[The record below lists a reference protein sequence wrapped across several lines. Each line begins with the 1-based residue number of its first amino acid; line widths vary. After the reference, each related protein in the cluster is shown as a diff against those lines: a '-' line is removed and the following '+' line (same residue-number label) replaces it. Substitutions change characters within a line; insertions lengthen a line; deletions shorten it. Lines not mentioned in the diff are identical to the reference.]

1 MSKNET
7 LTIVQRV
14 FDNNFVCKCIE
25 VSIIDRSCIFG
36 LSVFILSIILLIL
49 NVRAFIKMT
58 KFYRKMN
65 FENMVIL
72 LSIFQIADLQ
82 LVLIFSYD
90 ILFETFFLLQIFI
103 ISSIIRKFTILSK
116 EPKTFWGKN
125 GMFIILNILNIL
137 LYSIFPIYLY
147 IFDESGH
154 HLFIKVIYRA
164 FHVITTGILTYYCC
178 IFIRYINNYNNLNKN
193 SNSSKA
199 DEEEQMFYSKKKKQI
214 TFLYL
219 VNILCA
225 FVQITVTITR
235 NFFIRNYYT
244 INRYKTI
251 PNNQNADFI
260 YYIYLIICFF
270 NVMVT
275 FVCFYFMIR
284 RQYSNQEKLAA
295 KKMKR
300 NKGNVLDQKFIDS
313 EKESNNHDV
322 TDFINNDTIDSEKVP
337 MSIADGNFDNYFS
350 STKLLPDDVN

>member
-1 MSKNET
+1 MSEDE
-7 LTIVQRV
+7 LPMVQKI
-14 FDNNFVCKCIE
+14 FDNNFICKCFDI
-25 VSIIDRSCIFG
+25 SFIDKSCIFG
-36 LSVFILSIILLIL
+36 LSVLILSIILLLL
-49 NVRAFIKMT
+49 NIRAFIKMT
-58 KFYRKMN
+58 KFYGKMN
-65 FENMVIL
+65 FENMIIL
-72 LSIFQIADLQ
+72 LSIFQIIDLQ
-82 LVLIFSYD
+82 LVLILSYD
-90 ILFETFFLLQIFI
+90 ILFESFFLLQIFI
-103 ISSIIRKFTILSK
+103 ISLIIIKIIILAR
-116 EPKTFWGKN
+116 EPKTFYEKN
-125 GMFIILNILNIL
+125 GMFIILNIFNIL

-147 IFDESGH
+147 IFNQSGH

-164 FHVITTGILTYYCC
+164 FHVITTAILSYYCC
-178 IFIRYINNYNNLNKN
+178 IFIRYINNNYSNLNN
-193 SNSSKA
+193 DTNGSNLI
-199 DEEEQMFYSKKKKQI
+199 EEEQIFYSKKKKQI
-214 TFLYL
+214 TFLYI
-219 VNILCA
+219 VNFLCA
-225 FVQITVTITR
+225 FVQITFTITR
-235 NFFIRNYYT
+235 NFVIVDYYT
-244 INRYKTI
+244 MNKFKTI